1 MWLAIPRVPPFPNH
15 IAVLHNDGA
24 NLRIGRNTCGA
35 ARTEFER
42 ATHEAFVVRA

>member
-1 MWLAIPRVPPFPNH
+1 MLMPILCVPPFPNH
-15 IAVLHNDGA
+15 RAVLHHDGA

-42 ATHEAFVVRA
+42 ATHEALVVRA